1 MGRRIILGSVAIPC
15 LLGLWLPAAAQGLL
29 ETHPDLGRQ
38 LREGLQ
44 LLYNYELD
52 PAERVFN
59 RMVNDYPDRPI
70 GYVHLGEISWWKALL
85 DKRNKQLARSFEEH
99 TTRAI
104 DKGEALLEKDAG
116 DFFAWLYVAAAYANR
131 SRFKVTVTR
140 SYLGAMLA
148 GLKGRHYNAQA
159 AELRPDHVDCLM
171 GIGGFNYFSGAL
183 PAVIKPFA
191 FLIGARGDREEGL
204 RQLETVAQKGEYGQ
218 TVAKLI
224 LLGVYFNER
233 RYDTYSDLLFRMI
246 EQFPHNPVFYMWLSN
261 AFIQRKQVD
270 EGIRVFNQWIEEA
283 GQDGAPRR
291 PLEFLEKEKDKA
303 GVAQGGVVGERTW
316 RTTSP

>member
-38 LREGLQ
+38 LRQGLQ

-104 DKGEALLEKDAG
+104 DKGQALLDKDAG
-116 DFFAWLYVAAAYANR
+116 DFYAWLYVAAAYANR

-218 TVAKLI
+218 TAAKLI
-224 LLGVYFNER
+224 LLGVYYNER
-233 RYDTYSDLLFRMI
+233 RYDDYSDLLFRMI

-291 PLEFLEKEKDKA
+291 PLEFLEKEKDKL
-303 GVAQGGVVGERTW
+303 EW
-316 RTTSP
+316 RREES

>member
-1 MGRRIILGSVAIPC
+1 MGRRIILASVAIPC

-52 PAERVFN
+52 QAERVFTQ
-59 RMVNDYPDRPI
+59 MVNDYPDRPI

-99 TTRAI
+99 TTQAI
-104 DKGEALLEKDAG
+104 DKGQALLEKDAG
-116 DFFAWLYVAAAYANR
+116 DFYAWLYVAAAYANR
-131 SRFKVTVTR
+131 TRFKVSVTR

-148 GLKGRHYNAQA
+148 GLKGKHYNQKA
-159 AELRPDHVDCLM
+159 AELRPDHIDCLI

-191 FLIGARGDREEGL
+191 ALIGARGNREEGL

-233 RYDTYSDLLFRMI
+233 RYDTYSDLLFQMI
-246 EQFPHNPVFYMWLSN
+246 GQFPSNPVFYQWLSN
-261 AFIQRKQVD
+261 AFIYRKQVD
-270 EGIRVFNQWIEEA
+270 EGIRVFTQWIEEA
-283 GQDGAPRR
+283 GQAGAPRR
-291 PLEFLEKEKDKA
+291 PLEFLEKEKDRLVWNKK
-303 GVAQGGVVGERTW
+303 E
-316 RTTSP
+316 S